1 MSSYTIVFNRAVRA
15 LSLVALVG
23 TASTPAHAQL
33 LKRIKQAAVDKVV
46 DKTVDKAAP
55 GAGNSATSAVPSLA
69 APSAA
74 SSAAPSASSSSL
86 VEINDDRV
94 TSFITAMEPVLAASR
109 SLRAE
114 RDARKRFEAYQACH
128 ASAMLKPPATMS
140 KAKEAEVD
148 RVVDAIQK
156 LAEQVTTVYASQDSV
171 RIARLTDSMQV
182 LTDIQQRAMYPA
194 IEQCGK
200 RPAAVR
206 STVRTNYDG
215 SIAGV
220 APARVPG
227 MSPAQ
232 FGRMRERIALYL
244 IAPDRPNDLTA
255 AERSSLDARA
265 KDLEEITAGFRG
277 KSLNWSTWSEIWS
290 AWK

>member
-1 MSSYTIVFNRAVRA
+1 MSSSTIVVNRAVRA

-55 GAGNSATSAVPSLA
+55 GAGNSATPAVPS
-69 APSAA
+69 SAA
-74 SSAAPSASSSSL
+74 SSAAPSSSSSSL

-114 RDARKRFEAYQACH
+114 RDAKKRFEAYEACH

-148 RVVDAIQK
+148 RVVDAVQK

-206 STVRTNYDG
+206 ATVRTNYDG

-255 AERSSLDARA
+255 TERSSLDARA

-277 KSLNWSTWSEIWS
+277 KSLNWSTWSEVWS